1 MISEVNRYMEDINGE
16 YIDVK
21 ELKTGRNGVDRVVF
35 HLLVGS
41 LLKQSENG
49 NNRKVNNI
57 IIIIII

>member
-1 MISEVNRYMEDINGE
+1 MEDINGE

-57 IIIIII
+57 III